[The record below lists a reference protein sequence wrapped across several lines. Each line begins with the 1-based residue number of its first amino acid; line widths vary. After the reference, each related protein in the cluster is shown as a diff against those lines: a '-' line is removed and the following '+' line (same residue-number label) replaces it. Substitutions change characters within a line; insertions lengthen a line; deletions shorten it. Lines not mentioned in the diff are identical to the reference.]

1 MTSPFAFP
9 DWVPPWAQLV
19 LLILGIMLALAFAL
33 MPFSVFGLKSRLE
46 VLEARLDEIQGE
58 IRTLAFR
65 LPERPRSAAPVAFEE
80 PPLPVRQQPAGPV
93 VRPPVPPAAWA
104 PDSEPRR
111 PIGAPRA
118 DGAGPRPRVE
128 PKIDRG
134 RF

>member
-9 DWVPPWAQLV
+9 EWVPPWAQLV

-58 IRTLAFR
+58 IRTRAFR
-65 LPERPRSAAPVAFEE
+65 LPERPRGAGPAVFEE
-80 PPLPVRQQPAGPV
+80 PPPPARQQQAGPV
-93 VRPPVPPAAWA
+93 VRPPVPPASWA

-111 PIGAPRA
+111 PIGAARP
-118 DGAGPRPRVE
+118 DAGPRPRVE